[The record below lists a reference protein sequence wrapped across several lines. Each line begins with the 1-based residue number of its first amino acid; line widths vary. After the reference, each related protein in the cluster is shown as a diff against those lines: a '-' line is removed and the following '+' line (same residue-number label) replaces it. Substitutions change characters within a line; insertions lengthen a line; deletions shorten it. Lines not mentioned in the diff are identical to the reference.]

1 MRSLVEYLGCGHFN
15 SDHYLEAGDIT
26 VEKFS
31 DITDKIIPFFVKYP
45 IKGMKA
51 KDFADFCKAAEIM
64 KVKGHLTESGLEQIC
79 IIKAGMNTKR
89 EVK

>member
-1 MRSLVEYLGCGHFN
+1 
-15 SDHYLEAGDIT
+15 
-26 VEKFS
+26 
-31 DITDKIIPFFVKYP
+31 
-45 IKGMKA
+45 MKA